1 MRIIKSLIFIP
12 IILTLNSCFLAITGA
27 PHFHSYKEI
36 NNKNDLKLDVHCMYL
51 NKTFEIRNTNPSD
64 SIYIQSL
71 SFKKP
76 NERKSLNH
84 NNFSDSVRFYNWRIG
99 DMKYHNKKREDTIQI
114 IQVTNNGKQNIYKY
128 ILELNNGKNRKNCNY
143 S

>member
-1 MRIIKSLIFIP
+1 MRIIKSLIFIA
-12 IILTLNSCFLAITGA
+12 IILTLNSCLLAITGA

-51 NKTFEIRNTNPSD
+51 NKTFEIKNTNPSD
-64 SIYIQSL
+64 SIYIQSS
-71 SFKKP
+71 SFKNP

-99 DMKYHNKKREDTIQI
+99 DMKYHNKKRKDTIQI
-114 IQVTNNGKQNIYKY
+114 IQLTNDGKQNIYKY
-128 ILELNNGKNRKNCNY
+128 VLELNNEKK
-143 S
+143 